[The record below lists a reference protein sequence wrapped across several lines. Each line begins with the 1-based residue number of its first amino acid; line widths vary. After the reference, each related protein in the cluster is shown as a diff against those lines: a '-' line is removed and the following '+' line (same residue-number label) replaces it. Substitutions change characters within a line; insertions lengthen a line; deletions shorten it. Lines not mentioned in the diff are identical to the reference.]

1 MTDAAAVYTIL
12 LPAEKHEEIVS
23 KDSIRDRGFSATY
36 TVDGAVALFK
46 RGVVGSYH
54 KLSKDHLDS
63 YLQEFS
69 WRWNKRHMQPWLFDI
84 LLREVANGKP
94 LTFKRLTQEVF

>member
-1 MTDAAAVYTIL
+1 
-12 LPAEKHEEIVS
+12 
-23 KDSIRDRGFSATY
+23 
-36 TVDGAVALFK
+36 VALFK